1 MSFKVDRRDFLRF
14 TAGGALGAA
23 SSGITL
29 KGISDL
35 NAAIASEQVRVPGGP
50 ESWATSVCTLCPG
63 GCGLRVR
70 MIGQRAVKIQGNP
83 LHPVSR
89 GGLCPKGLAGLQELY
104 HPDRLRKPLRN
115 VGGRENPRWKEISW
129 AEAEATVA
137 ERLRKLRENGE
148 ARSLVMLD
156 GRRSGFLPRL
166 LRRFTSACGS
176 PNYILMPSG
185 LDAVQAAM
193 LWQQGIAGPVA
204 YDLANSHYVLSF
216 GVNLLE
222 GWGAPA
228 AVMQA
233 FSRWRDAASGRRTK
247 LVQIES
253 RFSITAARADEWVA
267 LRPDTEAALALGI
280 AYVLI
285 SEGLYDS
292 DFVREHTFGF
302 EDWGDSEGNFHLGFK
317 SLVASDYRLNDVA
330 GMTGVSADTI
340 LRLAREAAHNRPAV
354 ALGATQT
361 SHLPGNPYAAMA
373 VHSLNALLGSIDV
386 PGGVLVQQP
395 LPGEVPDDRPGPGS
409 IVSNAAP
416 FGSNASQLPRA
427 ILSRRPYPVQVL
439 LINHVNPVF
448 SLPNGEDFQ
457 RALREVPFVVS
468 STSFM
473 HETSVLADLVLPTP
487 TGLEAWQDMGSPPA
501 AANAMVSVSP
511 PAVRS
516 RKDVRH
522 VGDVVLSL
530 AHSLG
535 GSVAAALPFS
545 SYEQYLRR
553 QVDELF
559 AAQSGAVFGSK
570 LEETW
575 NGLMERS
582 GWWAPTYSTADELWQ
597 QVKQQGGW
605 WEPAYSHGE
614 WSRVLRTPS
623 GRFEFYSQALAQA
636 ARKQAGSGSMD
647 DRVCLPHQPKIAD
660 GTPNFPLL
668 LLPVEGLPLSGGEG
682 AHLPYLQ
689 QIAGEHLFANWD
701 SWLEIH
707 PETARQYG
715 IKEGD
720 NVWIESARGRVRA
733 RARLYEGARPG
744 VVHLPLGYGH
754 TAGNEW
760 ACRGVNPLRIVGEQQ
775 EPWTGLPQVGGTYVK
790 VYRL

>member
-1 MSFKVDRRDFLRF
+1 
-14 TAGGALGAA
+14 
-23 SSGITL
+23 
-29 KGISDL
+29 
-35 NAAIASEQVRVPGGP
+35 
-50 ESWATSVCTLCPG
+50 
-63 GCGLRVR
+63 
-70 MIGQRAVKIQGNP
+70 
-83 LHPVSR
+83 
-89 GGLCPKGLAGLQELY
+89 
-104 HPDRLRKPLRN
+104 
-115 VGGRENPRWKEISW
+115 
-129 AEAEATVA
+129 
-137 ERLRKLRENGE
+137 
-148 ARSLVMLD
+148 
-156 GRRSGFLPRL
+156 
-166 LRRFTSACGS
+166 
-176 PNYILMPSG
+176 
-185 LDAVQAAM
+185 
-193 LWQQGIAGPVA
+193 
-204 YDLANSHYVLSF
+204 
-216 GVNLLE
+216 
-222 GWGAPA
+222 
-228 AVMQA
+228 
-233 FSRWRDAASGRRTK
+233 
-247 LVQIES
+247 
-253 RFSITAARADEWVA
+253 
-267 LRPDTEAALALGI
+267 
-280 AYVLI
+280 
-285 SEGLYDS
+285 
-292 DFVREHTFGF
+292 
-302 EDWGDSEGNFHLGFK
+302 
-317 SLVASDYRLNDVA
+317 
-330 GMTGVSADTI
+330 
-340 LRLAREAAHNRPAV
+340 
-354 ALGATQT
+354 
-361 SHLPGNPYAAMA
+361 MA